1 MVRRLDTF
9 AAFFAGDEQGYARS
23 FWPVWANDSKAIACP
38 ERLIHPQV
46 HSKMVWRS
54 MDDHDSRLAWFKTM
68 ILPHEA
74 ALRRHLRNRGIAATD
89 VDDLVA
95 EAMARAYQIEDR
107 DRIVYGRSYL
117 FSIARNLILDAA
129 RRHKVVAFHTFADL
143 EALNLRDEGASVESA
158 TIARDELRRL
168 QKVVERMPPR
178 PRQVFLLRRLDGLR
192 VDEVADRLSLSV
204 STVEKHFARAM
215 ALLTEAMAEQDP
227 VARSRA
233 EHSWQS
239 VRKTR

>member
-1 MVRRLDTF
+1 
-9 AAFFAGDEQGYARS
+9 
-23 FWPVWANDSKAIACP
+23 
-38 ERLIHPQV
+38 
-46 HSKMVWRS
+46 
-54 MDDHDSRLAWFKTM
+54 MDDRDNRLAWFKDV

-74 ALRRHLRNRGIAATD
+74 ALRRHLRRRGVADAD

-95 EAMARAYQIEDR
+95 EAMARAYQVDDR

-117 FSIARNLILDAA
+117 FSIARNLVLDVA
-129 RRHKVVAFHTFADL
+129 RRHKVVAFETFADL
-143 EALNLRDEGASVESA
+143 EVLNLADERASVESV

-178 PRQVFLLRRLDGLR
+178 PRQVFLLRRLEGLR
-192 VDEVADRLSLSV
+192 VEQVADRLSLSV
-204 STVEKHFARAM
+204 STVEKHFTKAM
-215 ALLTEAMAEQDP
+215 VLLTEALADQEP
-227 VARSRA
+227 VGRQRP